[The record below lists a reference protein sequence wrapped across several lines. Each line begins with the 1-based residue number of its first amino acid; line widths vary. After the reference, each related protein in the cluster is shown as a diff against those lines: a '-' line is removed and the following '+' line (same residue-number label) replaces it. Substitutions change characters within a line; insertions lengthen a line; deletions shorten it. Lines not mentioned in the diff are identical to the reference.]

1 MDSVLV
7 CSTAQ
12 AISLKVSVEND
23 FLSNVLVSIGNPSF
37 LCIIGS
43 RLLINLKEAVES
55 SLDEGTNYRSSLRSV
70 SDIIFAEEDAEGLHV
85 HLRFLCMRKIILI
98 VSLLFAGLGSLV

>member
-12 AISLKVSVEND
+12 VISLKVSVEND

-43 RLLINLKEAVES
+43 RLLINLKEVVEA
-55 SLDEGTNYRSSLRSV
+55 SLDEGTIHRSSLRSV
-70 SDIIFAEEDAEGLHV
+70 SDIIFAGEDAEGLYM
-85 HLRFLCMRKIILI
+85 HLRFHACEK
-98 VSLLFAGLGSLV
+98 